1 PTELRLAAISRPWR
15 VIHTL
20 CQPSI
25 ATATNST
32 VALKISW
39 PRPDAAAAST
49 SANAATTSAPSVP
62 PTIPYV
68 THAPLPSTPRVAA
81 RTMLTTSAASS
92 TSRRTMTAVASTVIP
107 GRLLCDDAA
116 SGGFFVELAD
126 ELVSSRLE
134 RPHRQGRFALAG
146 DDFFQLEVMA
156 FEFFG
161 GRVEIF
167 NEKLETLARR

>member
-1 PTELRLAAISRPWR
+1 
-15 VIHTL
+15 
-20 CQPSI
+20 
-25 ATATNST
+25 
-32 VALKISW
+32 
-39 PRPDAAAAST
+39 
-49 SANAATTSAPSVP
+49 
-62 PTIPYV
+62 
-68 THAPLPSTPRVAA
+68 
-81 RTMLTTSAASS
+81 MLTTSAASS

-146 DDFFQLEVMA
+146 NDFFQLEVMA

-161 GRVEIF
+161 GRIEIF
-167 NEKLETLARR
+167 NKKLETLARRDLKLRGFEPVILDGQRERQVLRIGGRPGEQQNPHVIRPIQGVGHGPLSRQEMERE